1 VYPALPGADEVIA
14 INGRETWAGQGR
26 RNGRS
31 AAAHGLPPGP
41 AERAWVT
48 GGPRVGD
55 AFGEM
60 LLAELETRQAGGGG
74 SVPEIV
80 ERDDGFIRAA
90 SPSRYFAEPAEWAP
104 FERRALDL
112 ATGRVID
119 IGCGAGRFALAMQ
132 ERGAAVTALDI
143 SPGAVE
149 VTRRRGVRDV
159 VLASAQDG
167 VPGRAAYDTFLLM
180 GENLGLIGGRVSA
193 AAFLAGLAKVASP
206 AARIIGHGADPHE
219 TDDPV
224 HVRYRERNHA
234 TGAMG
239 GQMTIRVRHRDLATE
254 WFPYLLCSPAELA
267 GLAAGTPWGL
277 TDVERVDQVNY
288 LAVLTRR

>member
-1 VYPALPGADEVIA
+1 
-14 INGRETWAGQGR
+14 
-26 RNGRS
+26 
-31 AAAHGLPPGP
+31 
-41 AERAWVT
+41 VT

-60 LLAELETRQAGGGG
+60 LLAELEARQAGGGH
-74 SVPEIV
+74 SVTEIV
-80 ERDDGFIRAA
+80 ERDDGFISAA

-119 IGCGAGRFALAMQ
+119 IGCGAGRFALALQ
-132 ERGAAVTALDI
+132 ERGTAVTAIDI

-149 VTRRRGVRDV
+149 VSRRRGVRDL
-159 VLASAQDG
+159 VLASAHDG
-167 VPGRAAYDTFLLM
+167 VTGRAAYDTFLLM
-180 GENLGLIGGRVSA
+180 GENLGLMGGRVSA
-193 AAFLAGLAKVASP
+193 PVFLAGLGAAASP

-224 HVRYRERNHA
+224 HVRYRERNQA
-234 TGAMG
+234 AGAMD
-239 GQMTIRVRHRDLATE
+239 GQMTIRVRYRDVTTE

-267 GLAAGTPWGL
+267 GLAAGTPWEL
-277 TDVERVDQVNY
+277 TGVERADQVNY

>member
-1 VYPALPGADEVIA
+1 
-14 INGRETWAGQGR
+14 
-26 RNGRS
+26 
-31 AAAHGLPPGP
+31 
-41 AERAWVT
+41 VT

-60 LLAELETRQAGGGG
+60 LLAELETRQAGDGR
-74 SVPEIV
+74 SVTEII
-80 ERDDGFIRAA
+80 ERDDGFIRAG
-90 SPSRYFAEPAEWAP
+90 SPAHYFAEPAAWAP

-112 ATGRVID
+112 AAGRVID
-119 IGCGAGRFALAMQ
+119 VGCGAGRFALALQ
-132 ERGAAVTALDI
+132 EHGTAVTALDI

-149 VTRRRGVRDV
+149 VSRRRGVRDV

-167 VPGRAAYDTFLLM
+167 VAGRAAYETFLLM
-180 GENLGLIGGRVSA
+180 GENLGLMGGRGSA
-193 AAFLAGLAKVASP
+193 AAFLAGLAAAASP

-234 TGAMG
+234 AGAMD

-267 GLAAGTPWGL
+267 GLAAGTPWEVTG
-277 TDVERVDQVNY
+277 VERADEVNY